1 MLCGMNGLPQ
11 PANDRRRTPRQRALL
26 TGKLHSGETALESVS
41 CTIRNTSETSVL
53 VELPSA
59 IVLSAPLHLVIVKDG
74 KIRAARAI
82 WQKGKQLALELG
94 DVRDPRLDDC
104 PDLRRIGEVRDQ
116 LGLRLGSEVLH
127 IDAVKS
133 AR

>member
-1 MLCGMNGLPQ
+1 MNALPQ

-41 CTIRNTSETSVL
+41 CTIRNFTENTVL

-59 IVLSAPLHLVIVKDG
+59 LVLAAPLHLVTIRDG
-74 KIRAARAI
+74 QIRSARAI
-82 WQKGKQLALELG
+82 WQKGALLALELG
-94 DVRDPRLDDC
+94 EVRDPRNDDC
-104 PDLRRIGEVRDQ
+104 ADLRRIGEVRDQ
-116 LGLRLGSEVLH
+116 LGIRLGSEVLH
-127 IDAVKS
+127 MDEIKF